1 MWNVWQIYGIYICI
15 IKYRE
20 SLAPHLLRS
29 FEPSDFSSSSLCSIF
44 SHMFSHRFCSSQ
56 SHDLATWLFTCLVQK
71 PLTTVEHAV
80 SKTTL
85 ICQRPLLER
94 KWILLILFD
103 QLIVS
108 DKNSLQ
114 RLPVGQERKGVGC
127 NQSAMGNVVKDGIR
141 NVMLNIINF

>member
-1 MWNVWQIYGIYICI
+1 MWQIYGIYICI

-20 SLAPHLLRS
+20 SLAPHLRS

-44 SHMFSHRFCSSQ
+44 SHMIVHLSCP
-56 SHDLATWLFTCLVQK
+56 K